1 MSSASR
7 ISAFL
12 AYLLP
17 VIGWFYV
24 FIARRDDRLA
34 VYHTEQAI
42 ALFMVGLGV
51 FLAWAILGW
60 AMSLIPYLGF
70 IVAVALFSL
79 VIIMLITML
88 VNWVVGMVYA
98 LQAKLKPLPITGSL
112 ASSLR
117 AGAARPQPVSYREVA
132 AAAPEYHEVPS
143 YAGEVRV
150 RVIGF
155 GFRLVAIVIDVFLL
169 AFITV
174 VLAIVLSFFS
184 WLIDAFQ
191 PYGDDVLF
199 TNLFIVLGLLVSV
212 AYYVGFWAKS
222 GQTIGKSVLGIKV
235 ISADGAAVSW
245 RQAFL
250 RYLGYIVSG
259 LIFSIGFLWAAFD
272 RNRQG
277 WHDKIAKTY
286 VVDEDD
292 GFSSESSVTIEH
304 VELGRN
310 WIWLAVWL
318 VVVLIAPAGS
328 LGSVLILGP
337 FINRLITNL
346 FQGL

>member
-34 VYHTEQAI
+34 IFHTEQAI

-79 VIIMLITML
+79 VIIMFITML
-88 VNWVVGMVYA
+88 VNWMVGMVYA

-112 ASSLR
+112 VSSLR
-117 AGAARPQPVSYREVA
+117 AGAARSQSVSFREVA

-143 YAGEVRV
+143 YIGEVRV

-155 GFRLVAIVIDVFLL
+155 GFRLVAVVIDVFLL

-184 WLIDAFQ
+184 WLYGAFQ
-191 PYGDDVLF
+191 PYGDDFLF

-212 AYYVGFWAKS
+212 AYYVGFWTKS

-235 ISADGAAVSW
+235 ISADGSSVSW
-245 RQAFL
+245 GQALL
-250 RYLGYIVSG
+250 RYFGYIVSG
-259 LIFSIGFLWAAFD
+259 LIFSLGFLWVAFD

-292 GFSSESSVTIEH
+292 GFSIESTVIVEH

-310 WIWLAVWL
+310 WVWLAVWL
-318 VVVLIAPAGS
+318 VMAVITPAGS

-337 FINRLITNL
+337 FINRLVTDL
-346 FQGL
+346 FQGV